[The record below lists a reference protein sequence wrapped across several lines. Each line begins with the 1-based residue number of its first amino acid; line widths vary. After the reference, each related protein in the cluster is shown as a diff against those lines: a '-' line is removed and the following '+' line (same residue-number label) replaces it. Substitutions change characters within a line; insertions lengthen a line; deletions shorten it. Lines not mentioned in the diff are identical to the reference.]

1 MDKKILSTAIAGVLA
16 GSMAF
21 AANADVTLYGQI
33 DLSMDAL
40 DIDGAGDDINM
51 NPNTPAFGIKGS
63 EDLGNGLK
71 GIFQLEYQ
79 ADPTGTANSASS
91 ITAGRDQWLGLKGSF
106 GKVRLGTASTS
117 YKAAGATVDPVYR
130 TSLEG
135 RNHGLQSRLHSN
147 AGDSG
152 QGRMTNGIFYSTPD
166 FSGLSASAEYSF
178 DDSCNPNSAT
188 CANPD
193 DDAYG
198 FGAQYKNGPALAF
211 VSYVTNDKG
220 REDDAWKAGGSYGF
234 GAFKVF
240 GQYEVDGGL
249 IGRTVAGT
257 PGSAISGGNAG
268 TAFGASQNTVDGA
281 DLWHLGGS
289 FTMGNAMLYAAYG
302 QGDDSTA
309 AENTEYDAW
318 TIGGMYNLSKR
329 TLTYAGFNQVSC
341 DAGGW
346 ANNANTQC
354 FNVSASGGEVD
365 LFTIGMRHKF

>member
-33 DLSMDAL
+33 DLSIDAQ
-40 DIDGAGDDINM
+40 DIDAAAGVNGDDVNM
-51 NPNTPAFGIKGS
+51 NSNTSALGVKGS

-71 GIFQLEYQ
+71 AIFQLEYQ
-79 ADPTGTANSASS
+79 LDPSGSASS
-91 ITAGRDQWLGLKGSF
+91 ASGLTGRDQWVGLQGGF
-106 GKVRLGTASTS
+106 GKVRLGTTSTT
-117 YKAAGATVDPVYR
+117 YKAAGAMVDPVYR

-147 AGDSG
+147 DGDSG

-166 FSGLSASAEYSF
+166 FNGLSASAEYSF
-178 DDSCNPNSAT
+178 DDT
-188 CANPD
+188 CVPTSTGTCVD

-198 FGAQYKNGPALAF
+198 LGAQYKNGPALAF
-211 VSYVTNDKG
+211 VSYITNDHG
-220 REDDAWKAGGSYGF
+220 GEDDAWKVGGSYAF
-234 GAFKVF
+234 GDFKVF
-240 GQYEVDGGL
+240 GQYEADGGL

-257 PGSAISGGNAG
+257 TGGAAD
-268 TAFGASQNTVDGA
+268 TAFETANNTVDDA

-302 QGDDSTA
+302 QGDDSSA
-309 AENTEYDAW
+309 AANTEYDAW
-318 TIGGMYNLSKR
+318 TIGGAYNFSKR
-329 TLTYAGFNQVSC
+329 TMTYAGFNQVSC

-354 FNVSASGGEVD
+354 LNVQASGGEVD
-365 LFTIGMRHKF
+365 LFTVGMRHKF